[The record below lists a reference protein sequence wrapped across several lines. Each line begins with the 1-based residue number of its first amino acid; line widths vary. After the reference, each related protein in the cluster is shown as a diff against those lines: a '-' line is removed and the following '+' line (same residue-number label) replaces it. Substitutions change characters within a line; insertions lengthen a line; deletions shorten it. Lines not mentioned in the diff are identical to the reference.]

1 MVLYNYKAQS
11 MEGRIANGQCWC
23 HSEYDLIKFVKEKEL
38 FLISFR
44 VNKNN
49 KGLFK
54 RKVPLKQIAVLCEYF
69 YSLLC
74 CGINV
79 VEVINIVEA
88 QVDNKGIKK
97 SLKDMEN
104 MVKQGMQISTCMRM
118 YHNIYPKLLVD
129 MVTIGEE
136 SGKLDSIFKKLSVLY
151 YKESTIKNKLIKSL
165 IYPCTLFI
173 VSLITVQCMIAFI
186 VPIFM
191 NMLISLN
198 AEIPKATRLIF
209 TVGNFIN
216 KNIFKYLA
224 LLVVVIM
231 GMKLF
236 NKTENIKKS
245 FYGFVFKN
253 ILTRKLITQINGIKF
268 SRYFGLLINSGI
280 HVIGSLEITSSIIG
294 NSFIKERLEKSID
307 KIKAGSSLNEGINSM
322 NMFPRLLCSM
332 IKVGEET
339 GRLDEMLMK
348 SSEILEEEFYNL
360 LDKLIVLIEPVMII
374 VLSGIIG
381 VIIISF
387 VLPMFSIMDAI

>member
-11 MEGRIANGQCWC
+11 LEGRISNGQCWC

-38 FLISFR
+38 FLISYK

-49 KGLFK
+49 KGVLK
-54 RKVPLKQIAVLCEYF
+54 RKVPLKQLALLCEYF
-69 YSLLC
+69 YSLLS

-79 VEVINIVEA
+79 VEVINIIET

-104 MVKQGMQISTCMRM
+104 MVKQGMQISTCMKM
-118 YHNIYPKLLVD
+118 YPNVYPQLVVD

-173 VSLITVQCMIAFI
+173 VSMITVQCMIAFI

-209 TVGNFIN
+209 IVGSFIN
-216 KNIFKYLA
+216 KNIFKFLA
-224 LLVVVIM
+224 LLVVIIM
-231 GMKLF
+231 GMKVF
-236 NKTENIKKS
+236 KKTGNIKRS
-245 FYGFVFKN
+245 IYVFVFNN
-253 ILTRKLITQINGIKF
+253 ILTRKLVIQVNGIRF

-280 HVIGSLEITSSIIG
+280 QVIGSLEITSNIIG
-294 NSFIKERLEKSID
+294 NSFIKEKLEKSID

-322 NMFPRLLCSM
+322 NIFPKLLCSM

-339 GRLDEMLMK
+339 GKLDEMLMK

-360 LDKLIVLIEPVMII
+360 LDKLIVLIEPFMII
-374 VLSGIIG
+374 ILSGIIG
-381 VIIISF
+381 IIIISF
-387 VLPMFSIMDAI
+387 VLPMFSIMDSI